1 MIRFSLHQ
9 IDPDSKI
16 RRTHKFCTCREILS
30 QPKCSFPPPEKE
42 YQTVYEA
49 CQPSFDPDAILT
61 RFNMFHPK
69 DFTGHSLSTSDI
81 IRYHLSF
88 GKILISALCGSIIAI
103 LNFAI
108 MCLTVQSAVG
118 MTDQKK
124 MKAKFQ
130 LSYNAR
136 MVVQSAWVVAAFLIP
151 QIHFIAGAA
160 PVLFPKVTI
169 LYLQATGKL
178 MPAGEAAKAS
188 EPTENETH

>member
-1 MIRFSLHQ
+1 MKLQPASR
-9 IDPDSKI
+9 K
-16 RRTHKFCTCREILS
+16 EITRITIGTACCDLILIAGLFLLS
-30 QPKCSFPPPEKE
+30 QFGIG
-42 YQTVYEA
+42 T
-49 CQPSFDPDAILT
+49 F
-61 RFNMFHPK
+61 
-69 DFTGHSLSTSDI
+69 
-81 IRYHLSF
+81 SF
-88 GKILISALCGSIIAI
+88 GKILISALCGSVIAI